1 MAKKIDYEKLGERIT
16 KIVRDHLNDS
26 EIPIPVADVLD
37 VCFALD
43 RLRMI
48 QEDIEG
54 KFQEI

>member
-1 MAKKIDYEKLGERIT
+1 MAKKIDYNALTEFLT
-16 KIVRDHLNDS
+16 VKIGAFPSATEIAIPLN
-26 EIPIPVADVLD
+26 IALD
-37 VCFALD
+37 ICFALD